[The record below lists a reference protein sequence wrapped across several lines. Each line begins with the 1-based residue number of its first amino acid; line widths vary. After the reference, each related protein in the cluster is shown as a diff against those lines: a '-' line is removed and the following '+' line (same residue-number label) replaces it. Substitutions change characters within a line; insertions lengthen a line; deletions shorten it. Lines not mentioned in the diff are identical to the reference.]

1 MSYFFKIISFP
12 LSILQ
17 LLFFGFTLLI
27 FDVFQRISFNIFGYS
42 AHKKTV
48 DCMSYFLI
56 FSLKFIG
63 GKITYQSNFEIPKN
77 VPLII
82 ASNHQGL
89 FDIPPIGWFFRN
101 HHPKYVSK
109 IELENG
115 VPGISYNLK
124 HGGSVLINRKDAKQS
139 LLALSKFG
147 KYIEKNNYAAVIFP
161 EGTRSKDGNPLPFK
175 ESGLK
180 ILVKYMPS
188 AYIIPVTINNS
199 WKISN
204 ISQIFKPLGLKITLD
219 IHKPIAVNSMPFEE
233 LFEKVESEVKK
244 SIIKA

>member
-1 MSYFFKIISFP
+1 MKYFIKIISFP

-17 LLFFGFTLLI
+17 LLFFGLSLLL
-27 FDVFQRISFNIFGYS
+27 FDVFQRISFNLFGYT

-56 FSLKFIG
+56 FSLRFIG
-63 GKITYQSNFEIPKN
+63 GKVTYQSNFEIPKN

-82 ASNHQGL
+82 VSNHQGL
-89 FDIPPIGWFFRN
+89 FDIPPIGWFFRH

-124 HGGSVLINRKDAKQS
+124 HGGSVLIDRKDAKQS
-139 LLALSKFG
+139 LLAISKFS

-161 EGTRSKDGNPLPFK
+161 EGTRGKDGNPLPFK

-180 ILVKYMPS
+180 MLIKYIPS
-188 AYIIPVTINNS
+188 AYIVPVTINNS
-199 WKISN
+199 WKISD
-204 ISQIFKPLGLKITLD
+204 IAQVFKPLGLRITLE
-219 IHKPIAVNSMPFEE
+219 IHEPIAVNSMPFDE
-233 LFEKVESEVKK
+233 LFKKVESEVNK
-244 SIIKA
+244 SIILT

>member
-1 MSYFFKIISFP
+1 MKFLIKIISFP

-17 LLFFGFTLLI
+17 LFFFGLTLLL
-27 FDVFQRISFNIFGYS
+27 FDLFQRINFNLFGYA

-48 DCMSYFLI
+48 DFMSYFLI
-56 FSLKFIG
+56 LTLQFIG
-63 GKITYQSNFEIPKN
+63 GSIKYRSKYKLPKN

-82 ASNHQGL
+82 VSNHQGL

-115 VPGISYNLK
+115 IPGISYNLK

-139 LLALSKFG
+139 LLAISNFG
-147 KYIEKNNYAAVIFP
+147 KYIEQNNFAAVIFP
-161 EGTRSKDGNPLPFK
+161 EGTRSKDGRLLPFK

-180 ILVKYMPS
+180 MLVKYIPS
-188 AYIIPVTINNS
+188 AYIVPVTINNS
-199 WKISN
+199 WKIAD
-204 ISQIFKPLGLKITLD
+204 ISKVFKPLGLKITLD
-219 IHKPIAVNSMPFEE
+219 IHQPIAVNSMSFDE
-233 LFEKVESEVKK
+233 LFHKVESTIK
-244 SIIKA
+244 SAIF

>member
-1 MSYFFKIISFP
+1 MS
-12 LSILQ
+12 
-17 LLFFGFTLLI
+17 LLL
-27 FDVFQRISFNIFGYS
+27 FDVFQRISFNLLGYS

-48 DCMSYFLI
+48 DYMSYFLI
-56 FSLKFIG
+56 FSLRFIG
-63 GKITYQSNFEIPKN
+63 GKVTYQSKFEIPKN

-82 ASNHQGL
+82 VSNHQGL

-115 VPGISYNLK
+115 IPGISYNLK
-124 HGGSVLINRKDAKQS
+124 NGGSVLINRKDPKQS
-139 LLALSKFG
+139 LLAISKFG
-147 KYIEKNNYAAVIFP
+147 KYIEQNNYAAVIFP
-161 EGTRSKDGNPLPFK
+161 EGTRGKNGNMKPFK

-180 ILVKYMPS
+180 MLVKYIPS
-188 AYIIPVTINNS
+188 AYIVPVTIHNS

-204 ISQIFKPLGLKITLD
+204 MAQIFKPLGVKITLD
-219 IHKPIAVNSMPFEE
+219 VHEPIAVKSMPFDE

-244 SIIKA
+244 SVIVS

>member
-1 MSYFFKIISFP
+1 MKYLFKIIAFP

-17 LLFFGFTLLI
+17 IVFFGLTLVL
-27 FDVFQRISFNIFGYS
+27 FDLFQRISYNLFGYA

-48 DCMSYFLI
+48 DCMSFFLI
-56 FSLKFIG
+56 FSLRLIG
-63 GKITYQSNFEIPKN
+63 GNISYRSNFAMPKN

-82 ASNHQGL
+82 VSNHQGL

-115 VPGISYNLK
+115 IPGISYNLK

-139 LLALSKFG
+139 LLAISKFG
-147 KYIEKNNYAAVIFP
+147 KYIEAHNYAAVIFP
-161 EGTRSKDGNPLPFK
+161 EGTRSKDGAALPFK

-180 ILVKYMPS
+180 MLVKYIPS
-188 AYIIPVTINNS
+188 AYIVPVTINNS
-199 WKISN
+199 WKLSN
-204 ISQIFKPLGLKITLD
+204 ITQVFKPLGLKMTLD
-219 IHKPIAVNSMPFEE
+219 IHEPIAVNSMPFEA
-233 LFEKVESEVKK
+233 LFQKVESEVKK
-244 SIIKA
+244 AVIVA

>member
-1 MSYFFKIISFP
+1 MKYLLKIVSFP
-12 LSILQ
+12 LSVLQ
-17 LLFFGFTLLI
+17 LLFFGLTLLI
-27 FDVFQRISFNIFGYS
+27 FDVFQRISFNLFGYS

-56 FSLKFIG
+56 LSLRFIG

-82 ASNHQGL
+82 VSNHQGL

-115 VPGISYNLK
+115 IPGISYNLK

-139 LLALSKFG
+139 LLAISKFG

-161 EGTRSKDGNPLPFK
+161 EGTRSRDGRPLPFK
-175 ESGLK
+175 DGGLK
-180 ILVKYMPS
+180 MLVKYIPS
-188 AYIIPVTINNS
+188 AYIVPVTINNS
-199 WKISN
+199 WKISD
-204 ISQIFKPLGLKITLD
+204 ITQIFKPLGLRITLEV
-219 IHKPIAVNSMPFEE
+219 HQPMAVNSMPFDE
-233 LFEKVESEVKK
+233 LFQKVESEVHK
-244 SIIKA
+244 SIRVS